1 MDENIILAEQPESE
15 EVFSSDISVLSPT
28 EIEKNNSTNVIQT
41 DADPVHEE
49 PSPSENSEYQALLD
63 EVKALKEEL
72 SRHFQQSDT
81 VTEGG
86 VDEVER
92 YLNSEDSITGRLLKS
107 LKG

>member
-1 MDENIILAEQPESE
+1 MDDNEIIAIESESE
-15 EVFSSDISVLSPT
+15 EIV
-28 EIEKNNSTNVIQT
+28 IENNSTNVIQAG
-41 DADPVHEE
+41 ADNSHDDT
-49 PSPSENSEYQALLD
+49 SPSENLDYQALLD

-86 VDEVER
+86 VSEVER
-92 YLNSEDSITGRLLKS
+92 YLDSEDSITGRLLKS

>member
-1 MDENIILAEQPESE
+1 MDENKILAEQPESE
-15 EVFSSDISVLSPT
+15 EVSSSGITVLSPT
-28 EIEKNNSTNVIQT
+28 ENENNSTTVIQA
-41 DADPVHEE
+41 DAEPVHEE
-49 PSPSENSEYQALLD
+49 TSPSENSEYQALLD
-63 EVKALKEEL
+63 EVKALKKEL